1 MVGDLVEFAL
11 LGVDAAEATTR
22 STGAAFI
29 TVSVISVLL
38 IPMNRPETTTH
49 AASTALISVPSAITT
64 RVAVIASRL
73 TKSVGTVPNR
83 R

>member
-1 MVGDLVEFAL
+1 
-11 LGVDAAEATTR
+11 
-22 STGAAFI
+22 
-29 TVSVISVLL
+29 
-38 IPMNRPETTTH
+38 
-49 AASTALISVPSAITT
+49 VPSAITT